1 MYTCSVEIIAV
12 SYNKVC
18 EYILLYKT
26 YPVPDVVWLNNDGSK
41 VDKKRIIPGSG
52 MATVKGSISSM
63 SVSMI
68 VKRANSGVY
77 TCHAN
82 NLNWTV
88 HHLYLKTKGLSDGRD
103 LSGGIHYIKYLI
115 TFN

>member
-1 MYTCSVEIIAV
+1 MEIIAV

-18 EYILLYKT
+18 ECITHTLYQL
-26 YPVPDVVWLNNDGSK
+26 DVVWLNNDGSK
-41 VDKKRIIPGSG
+41 VDKKRIIPGSV
-52 MATVKGSISSM
+52 MATFEGSISSM

-77 TCHAN
+77 TYHAN
-82 NLNWTV
+82 NINFTV

-103 LSGGIHYIKYLI
+103 LSEGIHYISYYIKL
-115 TFN
+115 N